1 MADTHIHPIYD
12 EESPYVN
19 FLISGVLS
27 AVGAHEHG
35 MAHTHEIELPDHTHD
50 FELQD
55 HTHDLEYGIHESA
68 MPATV
73 RVSLDGV
80 TIPALNDLTYVSD
93 FDLLPYI
100 SKDSNGRIN
109 EGWHMVEFKS
119 ATNGATGSVRGTLFS
134 QRFLGT
140 ELT

>member
-1 MADTHIHPIYD
+1 VTTHIHPIYD
-12 EESPYVN
+12 EQSPYVN

-27 AVGAHEHG
+27 SVGPHEHG
-35 MAHTHEIELPDHTHD
+35 MEHTHEITLPPHTHPLNLPDHV
-50 FELQD
+50 
-55 HTHDLEYGIHESA
+55 HDLEYGINEGA
-68 MPATV
+68 MPDTV
-73 RVSLDGV
+73 RVALDGV

-93 FDLLPYI
+93 CDLLPYI

-109 EGWHMVEFKS
+109 EGWHLVEFKS